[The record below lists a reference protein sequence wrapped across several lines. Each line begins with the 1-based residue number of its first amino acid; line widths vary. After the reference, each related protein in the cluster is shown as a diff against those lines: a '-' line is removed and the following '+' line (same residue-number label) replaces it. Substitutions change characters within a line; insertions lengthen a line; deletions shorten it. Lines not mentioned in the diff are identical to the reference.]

1 MMSQA
6 EKYFKKG
13 MRQED
18 PLGFDDYAKLERITG
33 VAAPVIQ
40 QFAKSSDAALRL
52 LISTLYGGAGAV
64 GDLTGSKSLGRDLA
78 AIIESGGGMLG
89 MGPNTFGNIGRVTKV
104 KPVVADDA
112 VTVYRGEKIPKFLN
126 KKSTLSKT
134 GDFRPGAYHSP
145 DYEVAAIYAN
155 QRGFGFPVIKKGIA
169 SKEELLQ
176 GIKKNQEVRLAF
188 DSRRAS
194 DYEGT
199 LAKYDGIIA
208 AKKEMFPSGEY
219 LNMPSTFKSKIDLST
234 TLKNMLGLSLGK
246 ADGGRVGYF
255 NGGLMSLLSR

>member
-1 MMSQA
+1 MSQA

-33 VAAPVIQ
+33 VASPIIQ

-89 MGPNTFGNIGRVTKV
+89 MGPNTFGNIGRVTNV
-104 KPVVADDA
+104 KPVVAADA
-112 VTVYRGEKIPKFLN
+112 VTVYRGEKIPNFLN
-126 KKSTLSKT
+126 KKSTLSNT
-134 GDFRPGAYHSP
+134 GNFRSGAYHSP
-145 DYEVAAIYAN
+145 DYDVAALYAN
-155 QRGFGFPVIKKGIA
+155 QRGFGFPVIKKGTA

-176 GIKKNQEVRLAF
+176 GIRKNQEVRLNF

-199 LAKYDGIIA
+199 LAKYDSIIA
-208 AKKEMFPSGEY
+208 AKKEQFPSGEY
-219 LNMPSTFKSKIDLST
+219 LNMPSTFKSKIDLTT
-234 TLKNMLGLSLGK
+234 TLKNMLGLRLGK
-246 ADGGRVGYF
+246 ADGGRVSYF
-255 NGGLMSLLSR
+255 NGGLVSLLSN